1 MTRLCVV
8 LLVGLLLVPAL
19 PAQGATPL
27 EEGIAFYQAGRYA
40 DAATVLAR
48 AVQQHPNDA
57 RAWTWLGA
65 CRLQLGQLGPA
76 VQALR
81 RALILAPRFV
91 PARFYL
97 GVAYARQGDEV
108 RARVALERV
117 RREAPGTGY
126 AEAAAAW
133 LRRLSGVPGASP
145 TPGRP
150 GAPPASPPP
159 PDRACPPAAPLPT
172 PRMPPPPTP
181 SSAPL
186 EVVSL
191 QAHLEGEELVVD
203 GEVENTGDDT
213 TKVRLELIGFG
224 VDGRVLMRTTVA
236 VQGPV
241 EPDDVG
247 SFRARLGTTPPVF
260 WVQAQVLAPSGAGHS
275 ALAPVDPQLYLGL
288 ARRRVQVTGSL
299 VPAGRAAAHLLCL
312 RISDA
317 AGFPVASVRARVLA
331 TGIGDRVRL
340 QQMQAVEVP
349 PAGTTVRVTWSQPVT
364 PSVRVLVEGVR
375 FAPLASTRP

>member
-8 LLVGLLLVPAL
+8 LLVGLLLVLAL

-27 EEGIAFYQAGRYA
+27 EEGIALYQAGRYA
-40 DAATVLAR
+40 DAAAVLAR
-48 AVQQHPNDA
+48 AVRQHPNDA

-65 CRLQLGQLGPA
+65 ARLQLGQLGPA

-81 RALILAPRFV
+81 RALTLAPRFV

-97 GVAYARQGDEV
+97 GVAYARQRDEV
-108 RARVALERV
+108 RARVAFERV

-133 LRRLSGVPGASP
+133 LRRLSGAPGASS
-145 TPGRP
+145 TPGGP
-150 GAPPASPPP
+150 GAPPASPP

-172 PRMPPPPTP
+172 PRMPPPPAP
-181 SSAPL
+181 SPAPL

-191 QAHLEGEELVVD
+191 EARLEGEELVVD
-203 GEVENTGDDT
+203 GEVENTGDDPAE
-213 TKVRLELIGFG
+213 VRLEVVGFG
-224 VDGRVLMRTTVA
+224 VDGRVLVRTAVA

-247 SFRARLGTTPPVF
+247 GFRARLGTTPPVF
-260 WVQAQVLAPSGAGHS
+260 WVQAQVLAPAPGAGHS

-317 AGFPVASVRARVLA
+317 AGFPIASVRARVLA
-331 TGIGDRVRL
+331 TGIGDRIRL
-340 QQMQAVEVP
+340 QQMRVVEVP
-349 PAGTTVRVTWSQPVT
+349 PAGTTVRVTWPQPAA
-364 PSVRVLVEGVR
+364 PSVRMLVEGVR
-375 FAPLASTRP
+375 LAPLPSIRP